1 MCLVNKRQ
9 DNQKELK
16 VPKVQV
22 SLCSENFFLGIEWKT
37 GCQQGQLAGVMNTQS
52 VQSLRQLVGEHTKV
66 FFNVQCTGVSER
78 EKKAEKELL
87 GNERA

>member
-1 MCLVNKRQ
+1 MENW
-9 DNQKELK
+9 
-16 VPKVQV
+16 V
-22 SLCSENFFLGIEWKT
+22 SARTAGR
-37 GCQQGQLAGVMNTQS
+37 GQNTQS
-52 VQSLRQLVGEHTKV
+52 VQSLLQLVGEDTKV